1 MILFFWEWAIFC
13 RRFFAVSFRETSFWI
28 FDQEFQVPKMEVL
41 NLIRLF
47 LGWVFPYI
55 SLTYIF
61 YRWGFLRCRS
71 LPEMFGDYSTELF
84 WISNYRGLAQQKKYL
99 GFRSRWVGF
108 DVSSRWAPYQLK
120 IELWP
125 LSMAEH
131 VWITGVT
138 TRFWVDLQLVG
149 AHLVGFI
156 SLGADYPTQS
166 GKTPKWP

>member
-61 YRWGFLRCRS
+61 YRWGFLHCRS

-108 DVSSRWAPYQLK
+108 DVSCKVGSLPVENRVMTPINGRTCMDNWGYNPFLSRLTTGRGPPGGFYFFRGG
-120 IELWP
+120 
-125 LSMAEH
+125 LSN
-131 VWITGVT
+131 T
-138 TRFWVDLQLVG
+138 VG
-149 AHLVGFI
+149 EN
-156 SLGADYPTQS
+156 P
-166 GKTPKWP
+166 